1 MPLLSGDR
9 LLGVVVSGSCRQR
22 RTWSPAVREAVRQ
35 VTLEGALVVENAA
48 LRAVEQLRLE
58 QLATEA
64 HHDPLTG
71 LANRRR
77 LIEQLEATVYGTEA
91 PRTAPSS

>member
-1 MPLLSGDR
+1 M
-9 LLGVVVSGSCRQR
+9 
-22 RTWSPAVREAVRQ
+22 
-35 VTLEGALVVENAA
+35 TLEGSLVVENAA
-48 LRAVEQLRLE
+48 LRAVEKLRLQ

-77 LIEQLEATVYGTEA
+77 FIEELEATVYGDA
-91 PRTAPSS
+91 DARRAPS